1 MIPTDFSPPCWR
13 SAIAR
18 IRPAKEG
25 DVQAIA
31 DVYVET
37 WRSTYAGILPD
48 KVLIEM
54 SPERQMVMWARA
66 IRHADGPAEEKILV
80 LEDDQAKVIGV
91 GSAGFNR
98 DRTSTYDGEVY
109 TLYVHPDH
117 QNQGHGEHLLAGLFD
132 LMVAQGYNAAVIW
145 VLSLN
150 PSRFFYEVMGGKR
163 VGEREEKLWGAILSE
178 NAYGWEDLE
187 AALDSGRPRLG

>member
-1 MIPTDFSPPCWR
+1 MIRTDFLLPCWR
-13 SAIAR
+13 ELIAR
-18 IRPAKEG
+18 IRPAKEE

-31 DVYVET
+31 EVYVET

-80 LEDDQAKVIGV
+80 LEDDDGTVIGV

-98 DRTSTYDGEVY
+98 DRSSSYGGEVY

-117 QNQGHGEHLLAGLFD
+117 QNQGHGERLLAGLFD
-132 LMVAQGYNAAVIW
+132 LMIAQGYDAAVIW

-163 VGEREEKLWGAILSE
+163 IGEREEKLWGVVLSE

-187 AALDSGRPRLG
+187 AALESGRPRLG

>member
-1 MIPTDFSPPCWR
+1 MQPSGRTI
-13 SAIAR
+13 IAR
-18 IRPAKEG
+18 IRPAKG
-25 DVQAIA
+25 KDVQAIA

-66 IRHADGPAEEKILV
+66 IRHADGAAEEKILV
-80 LEDDQAKVIGV
+80 LDDNQNGVIGV
-91 GSAGFNR
+91 GSCGFNR
-98 DRTSTYDGEVY
+98 DRASTYGGEVY

-117 QNQGHGEHLLAGLFD
+117 QNHGHGEHLLAGLFD
-132 LMVAQGYNAAVIW
+132 LMIAQGYNTAVIW
-145 VLSLN
+145 VLALN
-150 PSRFFYEVMGGKR
+150 PSRFFYEIMGGKR
-163 VGEREEKLWGAILSE
+163 VGDRDEKLWGTVLSE

-187 AALDSGRPRLG
+187 AALESGRPRLG

>member
-1 MIPTDFSPPCWR
+1 MIPTDFLPPCWR
-13 SAIAR
+13 NNIAR
-18 IRPAKEG
+18 IRPAKED
-25 DVQAIA
+25 DVEAIA

-54 SPERQMVMWARA
+54 SPERQMIMWARA
-66 IRHADGPAEEKILV
+66 IRHADGVAEEKILV
-80 LEDDQAKVIGV
+80 LEDEQNRVV
-91 GSAGFNR
+91 GGGSCGFNR
-98 DRTSTYDGEVY
+98 DRASTYGGEVY

-132 LMVAQGYNAAVIW
+132 LMIARGYNAAVIW
-145 VLSLN
+145 VLALN

-163 VGEREEKLWGAILSE
+163 VGERDEKLWGTVLHE

-187 AALDSGRPRLG
+187 AALESGRPKLR